1 MNAMADVSDVPVY
14 VVVGGGRAGASA
26 VTAMREAN
34 FRGRILLVGAESYPP
49 YERPPL
55 SKEMLVK
62 PEAAQLTIYPTTY
75 YADKN
80 IECRFAASVAGLD
93 AGTHRLTL
101 TSGEEFTFDK
111 LLLAT
116 GARARAYPLLDQLG
130 ERVFT
135 LRTRDDAER
144 LHGALTPGRRLLV
157 VGGGIIGLEVA
168 ASAIALGATVTVV
181 ERADRLMARGTPD
194 PLVDILRR
202 LHVENGVRFE
212 LEATLNEAS
221 CSNHSDVLLRAEDG
235 RSFVGDLVVYGI
247 GVELNTELAVS
258 AGLRV
263 ENGIVI
269 DEYGR
274 TSQPAIYAAGDVV
287 CQWNPATRHHQR
299 FETWANAQSQGAAV
313 GRSMV
318 TGEPCSMEV
327 PWYWTDQYGHN
338 FQVAGSHEASE
349 WLYRNTGGSLK
360 TTMLGLVNDVVV
372 GAVTIDNGREMRPI
386 RTMIANRF
394 KVTDRVLLADPKVD
408 LRKLVECG
416 H

>member
-1 MNAMADVSDVPVY
+1 MNARADVSDVPVY

-26 VTAMREAN
+26 VAAMREAN
-34 FRGRILLVGAESYPP
+34 FSGRILLVGAEPYPP

-62 PEAAQLTIYPTTY
+62 PEAAQLTIYPETY

-80 IECRFAASVAGLD
+80 IECLFGGSVARLD
-93 AGTHRLTL
+93 ADAHRLAL
-101 TSGEEFTFDK
+101 ASGEEFTFDK

-130 ERVFT
+130 ERAFT
-135 LRTRDDAER
+135 LRTRDDSER
-144 LHGALTPGRRLLV
+144 LRSALTPGRRLLV

-202 LHVENGVRFE
+202 LHVEKGVKFE
-212 LEATLNEAS
+212 LGVTLNDAS
-221 CSNHSDVLLRAEDG
+221 CSNNGNVLLRAEDD
-235 RSFVGDLVVYGI
+235 RSFIGDLVVYGI

-258 AGLRV
+258 AGLHV
-263 ENGIVI
+263 ENGIVV

-274 TSQPAIYAAGDVV
+274 TSRPEIYAAGDAV

-338 FQVAGSHEASE
+338 FQVAGSYEASE
-349 WLYRNTGGSLK
+349 WLHRNTGEGFKS
-360 TTMLGLVNDVVV
+360 TMLGLVDDVVV

-394 KVTDRVLLADPKVD
+394 KVTDRALLADPKVD
-408 LRKLVECG
+408 LRKLMECG
-416 H
+416 R